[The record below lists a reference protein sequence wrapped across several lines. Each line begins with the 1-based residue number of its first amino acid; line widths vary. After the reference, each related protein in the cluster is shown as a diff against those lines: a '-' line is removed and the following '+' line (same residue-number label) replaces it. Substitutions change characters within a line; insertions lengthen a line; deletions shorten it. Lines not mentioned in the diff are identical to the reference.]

1 MKAFVFVN
9 DNGAAYCRYAK
20 NEIPAQFVYGVSK
33 TGKKWDFEVKVGE
46 GRLFKDL
53 VSFWKFKPDLFFMPF
68 LKRKT
73 MLYFILAKIF
83 MFPTKFAGWMHLDV
97 FSPPGSRLKRMIHS
111 LLLPFLQLY
120 VKRIDA
126 IFFLSDKERNAS
138 FQFGFFYSFLRQRTS
153 QMRVREQFLR
163 ELNLFL
169 DFRNFFFC
177 SYSFIPHVSLFF
189 IIDQL

>member
-33 TGKKWDFEVKVGE
+33 LEKMGFEVKVGE

-73 MLYFILAKIF
+73 MLYFILAKILCSQQNSR
-83 MFPTKFAGWMHLDV
+83 AGCISTSFRHQVPD
-97 FSPPGSRLKRMIHS
+97 S
-111 LLLPFLQLY
+111 
-120 VKRIDA
+120 
-126 IFFLSDKERNAS
+126 KE
-138 FQFGFFYSFLRQRTS
+138 
-153 QMRVREQFLR
+153 
-163 ELNLFL
+163 
-169 DFRNFFFC
+169 
-177 SYSFIPHVSLFF
+177 
-189 IIDQL
+189 

>member
-33 TGKKWDFEVKVGE
+33 LEKMGFEVKVGE

-126 IFFLSDKERNAS
+126 IFFLIKLAKKS
-138 FQFGFFYSFLRQRTS
+138 FYQDSFLRTDVILFPGGGRRIFTPPLLKCAMMIKS
-153 QMRVREQFLR
+153 FLQGER
-163 ELNLFL
+163 IGIS
-169 DFRNFFFC
+169 R
-177 SYSFIPHVSLFF
+177 
-189 IIDQL
+189 Q

>member
-33 TGKKWDFEVKVGE
+33 LEKMGFEVKVGE

-73 MLYFILAKIF
+73 MLY
-83 MFPTKFAGWMHLDV
+83 
-97 FSPPGSRLKRMIHS
+97 
-111 LLLPFLQLY
+111 
-120 VKRIDA
+120 
-126 IFFLSDKERNAS
+126 
-138 FQFGFFYSFLRQRTS
+138 
-153 QMRVREQFLR
+153 
-163 ELNLFL
+163 LFL
-169 DFRNFFFC
+169 G
-177 SYSFIPHVSLFF
+177 
-189 IIDQL
+189 